1 MGEALSPASEPSGS
15 IATLRGKRGLVV
27 GIANR
32 ESIAW
37 GCALACRRAGAEI
50 AVTALNEKAEAHVR
64 PLADEIGSPLL
75 LPLDVTVA
83 GQAEAAFESVRRLW
97 GGLDFLVHA
106 IAFAPRDDLHGRVT
120 DCSRDGFLRAMHVS
134 CWSLIEMARLA
145 EPLMAPGGGAIVTM
159 TFYGADKVVEHY
171 NLMGPVKAA
180 LQATVR
186 SLAAE
191 LAPGGIRVHAVS
203 AGPVRTRAAGGIG
216 GFDLLHDAAV
226 ARAPQRRA
234 IDIEEIGATTA
245 FLVSDA
251 ARAMTGDVLYV
262 DGGRHVMA

>member
-1 MGEALSPASEPSGS
+1 MSPASEPSGS

-106 IAFAPRDDLHGRVT
+106 IAFDVSGRYLMALTNDGAVNFWEIET
-120 DCSRDGFLRAMHVS
+120 GRHHPEFQAHHEGATALAAQPDNGLFATGSIDGGVAVWRREQGESRLVRMLRGHEQPVVALAFGLQGVRMTTAGVDGLVKIWDIETGQEALTLSASNDAITATEFQSDRRRVHRLVVAAKDGFITI
-134 CWSLIEMARLA
+134 WD
-145 EPLMAPGGGAIVTM
+145 APPT
-159 TFYGADKVVEHY
+159 E
-171 NLMGPVKAA
+171 
-180 LQATVR
+180 
-186 SLAAE
+186 
-191 LAPGGIRVHAVS
+191 
-203 AGPVRTRAAGGIG
+203 
-216 GFDLLHDAAV
+216 
-226 ARAPQRRA
+226 
-234 IDIEEIGATTA
+234 
-245 FLVSDA
+245 
-251 ARAMTGDVLYV
+251 
-262 DGGRHVMA
+262 